1 MDYIKKLIFIFFL
14 LFTSM
19 AFADVIDDE
28 SYGLGYISANF
39 LKLDCSNDPL
49 TNALDLPTIYNSLGN
64 LKIMPDVQ
72 GDVGLFGDTDV
83 ANGVDGKTFSVNRRA
98 AEGDTYL
105 NFYVNDDQTA
115 YIDSNWDISIRSNLA
130 SGVIELGAISTNIVR
145 LIGTVNA
152 IGEPTGIKNLPLRHY
167 GYITNGAA
175 QRYVTW
181 DLQDGD
187 DYYHL
192 TKSGAQILGLKIEMP
207 LDLVANALTT
217 LSTGTF
223 GSTYQ
228 AILGDDGNYS
238 FYGIDGTTTTTLNDG
253 TYAINA
259 TGPNHFISG
268 TMTVDMFNGLSQNLA
283 WDVPS
288 FWGGYLGGSGGAAY
302 FYDTVVNS
310 VYLADGTYA
319 INATGDSLFTG
330 AVTITSTLGA
340 GATTLTTINVGT
352 NTLVANL
359 AGYTGNVGIGT
370 ATPSTKLQ
378 IYGGTVYTNIWLVA
392 AGLGYGDPTAVTTVG
407 DGDKILFLNA
417 GTAKTGY
424 GTYGDNGLWIQSS
437 APLTSKAFSVWNG
450 VNGTSMTER
459 FTVLGSGKTGINTVA
474 PTAYL
479 HLPAGTATATEAPL
493 KFTSGVFN
501 TTAELGTMEYDGQ
514 NYKLNGRLFLN
525 SGGIAYANP
534 LGSGNRSL
542 TLTLTT
548 TATYVNTLVQ
558 YINGNT
564 TSSSFYWNNQAASG
578 LYIRFDFGVA
588 KIITEA
594 KHYQGDTSSH
604 GTWKWQGSN
613 NAVDWT
619 DIGATFTY
627 GGATTQTMTTLSGN
641 ITAYRYYQMLG
652 TAGNMSSNP
661 YIYEMEFKIG
671 IASQFAVDALGN
683 VSTLGTI
690 TGLLRPPAGTV
701 IAGTAP
707 LKFTTQ
713 VNPLT
718 TPEAG
723 TIQYVGTNF
732 LLQSTVDGIAFRQV
746 TEYINSA
753 TADTL
758 DLHST
763 KDTNVFCGAG
773 YTLELQTN
781 VYEDL
786 QFQVSSAKTN
796 PANVAPTWETFTAT
810 TSEYAFSVDDEVD
823 TYANEIPHNWVE
835 GTQGDAHL
843 HVTTKA
849 INNVGVR
856 YAKFTVTFAY
866 ADTNEAWV
874 EAPLTAELTIPNP
887 TAALTN
893 LYLDLGNLTLTNYLI
908 GAQIK
913 CRVKRIAATGGTEYS
928 GDIYITQVGVHLQR
942 NTVGSRAELI
952 K

>member
-1 MDYIKKLIFIFFL
+1 MRFGRVFILNTFL
-14 LFTSM
+14 LLF
-19 AFADVIDDE
+19 FIGVADCSV
-28 SYGLGYISANF
+28 YVMRYPTKTPVLATTAMF
-39 LKLDCSNDPL
+39 LTQDALLLDCSNDPL

-310 VYLADGTYA
+310 VYLADGIYA
-319 INATGDSLFTG
+319 INATGPLYFDSGAFTSDG
-330 AVTITSTLGA
+330 SGNVSMNTLYYVGGIYQGGILSIDPNTRYLYASDGSTVMLDWSTDGTAQFGTQNIITTGTLGA
-340 GATTLTTINVGT
+340 GATTLTGNLTVGN
-352 NTLVANL
+352 NTTGRNAYIYATLGTEKVPSFDAGNWTCTGGWVANGTTLATTAVSGSITPSAVTNIVAGTTYKITMTISASSTSVYFDIGGAPTIVTTWGGTGSYTWYVTTLTTAKLTISMASSGSGTITALSIKPFTDATGDLLVEGDLYLRSNVQTTNGINFIASDSNAAFRFTSASTSVLMGGAYLRFTGGTSYLDSSL
-359 AGYTGNVGIGT
+359 AGNAGFVMRTSKTSALNGISYNFTSGGLGIG
-370 ATPSTKLQ
+370 
-378 IYGGTVYTNIWLVA
+378 I
-392 AGLGYGDPTAVTTVG
+392 
-407 DGDKILFLNA
+407 
-417 GTAKTGY
+417 
-424 GTYGDNGLWIQSS
+424 
-437 APLTSKAFSVWNG
+437 
-450 VNGTSMTER
+450 
-459 FTVLGSGKTGINTVA
+459 A
-474 PTAYL
+474 PTALL
-479 HLPAGTATATEAPL
+479 HLAAGTAT
-493 KFTSGVFN
+493 
-501 TTAELGTMEYDGQ
+501 
-514 NYKLNGRLFLN
+514 
-525 SGGIAYANP
+525 
-534 LGSGNRSL
+534 
-542 TLTLTT
+542 
-548 TATYVNTLVQ
+548 
-558 YINGNT
+558 
-564 TSSSFYWNNQAASG
+564 
-578 LYIRFDFGVA
+578 
-588 KIITEA
+588 
-594 KHYQGDTSSH
+594 
-604 GTWKWQGSN
+604 
-613 NAVDWT
+613 
-619 DIGATFTY
+619 
-627 GGATTQTMTTLSGN
+627 
-641 ITAYRYYQMLG
+641 
-652 TAGNMSSNP
+652 
-661 YIYEMEFKIG
+661 
-671 IASQFAVDALGN
+671 
-683 VSTLGTI
+683 
-690 TGLLRPPAGTV
+690 
-701 IAGTAP
+701 AGTAP
-707 LKFTTQ
+707 LKFTSGT
-713 VNPLT
+713 LT
-718 TPEAG
+718 TAAVAG
-723 TIQYVGTNF
+723 QVEYLSGLFYIRGTE
-732 LLQSTVDGIAFRQV
+732 GWAFNAA

-835 GTQGDAHL
+835 GTQGDAHM

-849 INNVGVR
+849 INNVGTR

-866 ADTNEAWV
+866 ADTNEVWV
-874 EAPLTAELTIPNP
+874 EAPLTAELTIANP

-942 NTVGSRAELI
+942 NTIGSRAELI